1 MLALKNLDL
10 HTIEG
15 LIPKGTLLIDG
26 KKFAAYGTSASIA
39 IPEDAQHLDL
49 SGLQAFPGFID
60 LHTHGLLGYD
70 AFGFGLAEVI
80 RLLPRYGVA
89 SFLAT
94 TVTLSLPDVKRRL
107 AEMAQVLADPPSGAH
122 CLGIHLEGPHISPH
136 HPGMANPT
144 WSVPLTRSGF
154 DELQEAAGGHIKM
167 VTFAPEQGEAMQ
179 LVPYLLEQ
187 GVIPSIG
194 HSGASYEQVDEAKKL
209 GLRHATHTFN
219 AMNPFHHRVPGVV
232 GAVMAFPEITAE
244 LIADGH
250 HVHPGAMRALF
261 NAKGI
266 YGVCL
271 VSDSA
276 PFAGMPEGEYT
287 WEGYSIHVEHGTCRT
302 AEGHLAGSYALL
314 DTGFHNLIQNVGLT
328 PVEAAACASITPARE
343 VGLSGKKGSI
353 HPGYDA
359 DLTICN
365 QGYTIEMTIGEGV
378 VLWAKERM
386 L

>member
-1 MLALKNLDL
+1 MLALTNLDL
-10 HTIEG
+10 HTPEG
-15 LIPKGTLLIDG
+15 IVPDGTLLIKG
-26 KKFAAYGTSASIA
+26 NKITACGPSACIA
-39 IPEDAQHLDL
+39 IPKGAQRLDL

-94 TVTLSLPDVKRRL
+94 TVTLPLPEIKRRL
-107 AEMAQVLADPPSGAH
+107 AEMAEVLADPPPGAH
-122 CLGIHLEGPHISPH
+122 CLGIHLEGPNLSPQRS
-136 HPGMANPT
+136 GMANRA
-144 WSVPLTRSGF
+144 WAVPLTRLGF
-154 DELQEAAGGHIKM
+154 DGFQDAAGGHIRM

-179 LVPYLLEQ
+179 LIPYLLEQ

-194 HSGASYEQVDEAKKL
+194 HSDASYEQVAEAKNL

-219 AMNPFHHRVPGVV
+219 AMNPFHHRAPGVI
-232 GAVMAFPEITAE
+232 GAVMSFPEITAE
-244 LIADGH
+244 LIADGV
-250 HVHPGAMRALF
+250 HVHPGAMRALL

-266 YGVCL
+266 NGVCL

-287 WEGYSIHVEHGTCRT
+287 WEGYSIHVENGACRT
-302 AEGHLAGSYALL
+302 PEGNLAGSHALL
-314 DTGFHNLIQNVGLT
+314 DTSFRNLVEQVGLT
-328 PVEAAACASITPARE
+328 SGGAAICASTVPARE
-343 VGLSGKKGSI
+343 MGIDSMKGYI
-353 HPGYDA
+353 QPGYDA

-365 QGYTIEMTIGEGV
+365 QGYTIEMTIGQGE
-378 VLWAKERM
+378 VLWAKRRV